1 MIQKQGQNDFVL
13 PFPKKRWTG
22 LEGKKKTEKRARERK
37 AINIS
42 YYDENA

>member
-1 MIQKQGQNDFVL
+1 MTLFY
-13 PFPKKRWTG
+13 PFPRKDGQDWSKK
-22 LEGKKKTEKRARERK
+22 EKKKTEKRARERK